1 MGHGERR
8 EERVK
13 KYAIFLILFLF
24 SHALF
29 AEEGLIRK
37 VASVGMVVHKMERS
51 LKFYT
56 EVLNFE
62 KISDVEILG
71 EPYERLEGVF
81 GLRMRVVKLKLGDE
95 LIELTEYLT
104 PKGRPI
110 PKNSRS
116 QDKWF
121 QHIAIVVSD
130 MNKAYEHL
138 RESGVQSVST
148 GPQKLPDW
156 NKNAGGIEA
165 FYFQD
170 TDHHVLEVIHFP
182 PGKGDLKWQ
191 IATDR
196 LFLGIDHT
204 AIVVSDT
211 GKSLQFYRDFLNL
224 KIAGESENYGTEQEH
239 LNNVFGARL
248 RITALRASE
257 GPGIEFLEY
266 LSPRDGKPYPGD
278 AKANDVYFW
287 QTKLFTNDIS
297 TVQEKTSASGGSW
310 VSPGVVEIKDNAF
323 DFEKG
328 ILIRDPDGH
337 ALEVVQ
343 S

>member
-1 MGHGERR
+1 M
-8 EERVK
+8 K
-13 KYAIFLILFLF
+13 KYLILLIFCFFPGVL
-24 SHALF
+24 L
-29 AEEGLIRK
+29 AEEALIQK
-37 VASVGMVVHKMERS
+37 VASVGIVVHKMERS

-62 KISDVEILG
+62 KISDVEVSG
-71 EPYERLEGVF
+71 ESYERLKGVF
-81 GLRMRVVKLKLGDE
+81 GLRMRVAKIKLGDE
-95 LIELTEYLT
+95 FIELIEYLA
-104 PKGRPI
+104 PKGRSV

-116 QDKWF
+116 QDIWF
-121 QHIAIVVSD
+121 QHVAIVVSD
-130 MNKAYEHL
+130 MNQAYEHL
-138 RESGVQSVST
+138 RKSGVQSVST

-170 TDHHVLEVIHFP
+170 PDRHVLEVIHFP
-182 PGKGDLKWQ
+182 PGKGHPKWQ
-191 IATDR
+191 TASDR

-211 GKSLQFYRDFLNL
+211 AKSLQFYRDFLDL
-224 KIAGESENYGTEQEH
+224 RIAGESENYGTEQEH

-248 RITALRASE
+248 RITALKASE

-266 LSPRDGKPYPGD
+266 LSPRDGKAYPAD
-278 AKANDVYFW
+278 AKANDLYYW
-287 QTKLFTNDIS
+287 QTRLFTNDIS
-297 TVQEKTSASGGSW
+297 DVQEKTSEYGGAW
-310 VSPGVVEIKDNAF
+310 VSPGVVEIKDHAF